1 LIIEKINV
9 YLQNSINKILILYC
23 FDNILRMRLLFF
35 SFFLGCSNRKLRE
48 VSLIHYLYLITSDMV
63 SKIVLVVLFPLVE
76 RVHI

>member
-1 LIIEKINV
+1 
-9 YLQNSINKILILYC
+9 
-23 FDNILRMRLLFF
+23 MRLLFF

-63 SKIVLVVLFPLVE
+63 SKIVLVVLFPLDE